1 MGIVKTISNVW
12 SNLTADP
19 EIVQKRWDDTLIAIR
34 NGNYETMESESDGK
48 LRSPYDNSTV
58 RRCLDLMSSNIAQ
71 VPILIYQNDSRVP
84 PNFDFYEVLRKP
96 NSYTSSYELKEQTII
111 YYKLYGEA
119 FWFLNTN
126 DYGYIREIYTLHPK
140 FMKHVQD
147 KPTSP
152 INGWIYNESVPMSVD
167 QVIHFK
173 TFNPYGGVRGLSLL
187 DTILIDLQ
195 ADKEAMVYNKNFF
208 KNGTKVN
215 GMITLDKDMSTTM
228 EEMRRVLGEF
238 KKEHQGSKNAYKVG
252 ILSPGMAYDEFGQT
266 MKDMEYISGR
276 DSIRDRVLVV
286 LGVHKSIVGI
296 TDKIDRS
303 TADVA
308 LRSLWQTTLKPD
320 CVRIQEKLNAELF
333 DIFMPG
339 YSCSF
344 DFSQVEELKKD
355 MKATT
360 EVAMSLMEIG
370 YTRNEVNTRL
380 SLGMPID
387 EEGDDRWISAKL
399 KPSELALNPP
409 EPPAPVV
416 APDEKPPKDDKS
428 LGNLFIKKLGCY
440 LHIQR
445 CDVIKRIVRKK
456 TEFDVEEVK
465 IQLNQLFEREES
477 RFDKMF
483 SPLSVKNN
491 VNKLMYG
498 EKGLNKSISKVIMN
512 EIDEGVGLGETVDQI
527 ADRIKEVYKFLEKQ
541 FKIEPPLPLEDTN
554 VLY

>member
-1 MGIVKTISNVW
+1 MGIVNKIGNIW

-19 EIVQKRWDDTLIAIR
+19 VVKRWDDQLTAIR
-34 NGNYETMESESDGK
+34 NGNYEAMESENDGK

-58 RRCLDLMSSNIAQ
+58 RRCLGLMSSNIAQ

-84 PNFDFYEVLRKP
+84 PQFDFYEVLRKP
-96 NSYTSSYELKEQTII
+96 NSYTSSYELKEQTMI
-111 YYKLYGEA
+111 YYYLYGEA

-126 DYGYIREIYTLHPK
+126 DYGYIREIYTLHPS
-140 FMKHVQD
+140 FMKHVQES
-147 KPTSP
+147 PTSP
-152 INGWIYNESVPMSVD
+152 ISGWIYNDNVPMNTT

-173 TFNPYGGVRGLSLL
+173 TFNPYGGVRGLPLL

-195 ADKEAMVYNKNFF
+195 ADKEAMIYNKNFF
-208 KNGTKVN
+208 RNGTKVN
-215 GMITLDKDMSTTM
+215 GMITLDKDMSTTL

-252 ILSPGMAYDEFGQT
+252 ILSPGMQYEEYGQT
-266 MKDMEYISGR
+266 MKDMEYIGGR
-276 DSIRDRVLVV
+276 DAIRDRALVV

-333 DIFMPG
+333 DIFFPG
-339 YSCSF
+339 YSCAF

-355 MKATT
+355 MKATMD
-360 EVAMSLMEIG
+360 VAMALMELG

-380 SLGMPID
+380 SLSMPD
-387 EEGDDRWISAKL
+387 DNEEGDMRFISSKL
-399 KPSELALNPP
+399 KPLVEEAEVV
-409 EPPAPVV
+409 EPVEPV
-416 APDEKPPKDDKS
+416 APDEKPPKDKKS
-428 LGNLFIKKLGCY
+428 ISDLFIKKLGCY

-445 CDVIKRIVRKK
+445 CDVIKRIVKK
-456 TEFDVEEVK
+456 KPLFDVEEVK
-465 IQLNQLFEREES
+465 VQLNQLFEREET
-477 RFDKMF
+477 RFEKTF
-483 SPLSVKNN
+483 SPLATKND

-498 EKGLNKSISKVIMN
+498 EKGLNKSVLNVIMN
-512 EIDEGVGLGETVDQI
+512 EIDEGVGLSENVDQI
-527 ADRIKEVYKFLEKQ
+527 ADRIKEIYVFLEKQ
-541 FKIEPPLPLEDTN
+541 FKIEPPLPLEE
-554 VLY
+554 